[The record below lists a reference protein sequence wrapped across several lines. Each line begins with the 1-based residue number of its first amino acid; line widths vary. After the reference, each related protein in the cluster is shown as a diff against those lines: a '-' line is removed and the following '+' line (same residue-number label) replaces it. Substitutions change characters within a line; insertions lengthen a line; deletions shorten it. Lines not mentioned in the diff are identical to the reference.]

1 MKNRAIDTNNL
12 SREEYWRLFGRVIVS
27 ADIGA
32 FAACLGWILY
42 WFDHI
47 PDHIIH
53 LHGIT
58 PFLFLASLSAA
69 LYAGVITVKTGNKM
83 GARGDRSWHLF
94 EIFYALFASIS
105 GIIAYLAIP
114 PF

>member
-1 MKNRAIDTNNL
+1 MKNRAIDTSDL
-12 SREEYWRLFGRVIVS
+12 SREDYWRLFGRIIVS

-53 LHGIT
+53 AHAVP
-58 PFLFLASLSAA
+58 PFLFLISLSAA
-69 LYAGVITVKTGNKM
+69 LNAAVITLRTGNRL
-83 GARGDRSWHLF
+83 GTRGDRIWHIV
-94 EIFYALFASIS
+94 EILYALFASVF
-105 GIIAYLAIP
+105 GIIAYFINP